1 MAISLEVNG
10 CDVSVPEDH
19 LGSSLLEVLRDV
31 AGVISA
37 KDGCAPQGQCGCC
50 TVLVDGKARVA
61 CVTPVRRVAG
71 RSVTTLEGLE
81 TQRALD
87 WADAFID
94 HGATQC
100 GFCTPGIIMRL
111 EDRRLRSELPP
122 EGARRAVDRMLA
134 AHLCRCTGWQG
145 IADTA
150 VEVLGRDRN
159 DAARQ
164 NDAAQQKD
172 PGTDERPALPD
183 PAAAA
188 VRAQLEGGTGQRI
201 DRSIVAAGA
210 GGFATDTVPDDAL
223 VAVPDGAG
231 GWVVEETLTAARQVA
246 GRVQGRRSTIGVHPP
261 LEVPEGVW
269 DAQLATS
276 WVEPAYLET
285 DASWCEPGGE
295 PASAVANGGAFGGK
309 SRSPLESIAR
319 ELADEHQRTVL
330 VRWSREDTVRNGPKR
345 PPLAVGVRG
354 DGTGAVRVARTTGI
368 AEAIAIAAPGVSVD
382 LVDLAG
388 PPTTTA
394 VRAAGWA
401 EVFCALVAAGHRGPL
416 GGRDGAGVRVD
427 LPSGAWARTELRG
440 EDTGGS
446 PRQISE
452 AQISEAQVSG
462 AQISEVQLSEPH
474 VEVTVGAGDPVDSV
488 VLRSYVI
495 GAVHMAAG
503 MVCSEGLSVDPE
515 GNVADLTIRSFGIL
529 PASAMP
535 RVRVVLDPEGSR
547 GEPRAVSEAVF
558 AATAAAVWAHHG
570 FAPRWPI
577 GAPVIS

>member
-1 MAISLEVNG
+1 MG
-10 CDVSVPEDH
+10 C
-19 LGSSLLEVLRDV
+19 
-31 AGVISA
+31 
-37 KDGCAPQGQCGCC
+37 
-50 TVLVDGKARVA
+50 
-61 CVTPVRRVAG
+61 
-71 RSVTTLEGLE
+71 RS
-81 TQRALD
+81 
-87 WADAFID
+87 
-94 HGATQC
+94 
-100 GFCTPGIIMRL
+100 
-111 EDRRLRSELPP
+111 
-122 EGARRAVDRMLA
+122 
-134 AHLCRCTGWQG
+134 
-145 IADTA
+145 
-150 VEVLGRDRN
+150 
-159 DAARQ
+159 
-164 NDAAQQKD
+164 
-172 PGTDERPALPD
+172 
-183 PAAAA
+183 
-188 VRAQLEGGTGQRI
+188 
-201 DRSIVAAGA
+201 
-210 GGFATDTVPDDAL
+210 
-223 VAVPDGAG
+223 
-231 GWVVEETLTAARQVA
+231 
-246 GRVQGRRSTIGVHPP
+246 
-261 LEVPEGVW
+261 
-269 DAQLATS
+269 LATS

-319 ELADEHQRTVL
+319 ELADEHRRTVL

-345 PPLAVGVRG
+345 PPLAVGVRS

-416 GGRDGAGVRVD
+416 GGRDGTGVRVD

-446 PRQISE
+446 PREISE
-452 AQISEAQVSG
+452 AHVSE

-474 VEVTVGAGDPVDSV
+474 VEVTVGAGDPVDPV

-547 GEPRAVSEAVF
+547 GSPEP
-558 AATAAAVWAHHG
+558 
-570 FAPRWPI
+570 
-577 GAPVIS
+577 